1 MSTSQTAGWSWVAW
15 GPITPPPANT
25 QGLPTTFGL
34 APRLA
39 YAATGK
45 GIVAMVEGRSG
56 VGGSRVDYPGAGLA
70 LWVSTVDSGAGLGPW
85 VSFNLAEAHND
96 GLRLNDTDVFTDG
109 FVSGYVRSSLLYRTA
124 APLCISAVFRRSSA
138 THILRRST
146 RRCRASWFRPNSKLF
161 RCAENGV
168 CRVRNGGATG
178 V

>member
-1 MSTSQTAGWSWVAW
+1 MAW

-85 VSFNLAEAHND
+85 RSFNLAEAHND
-96 GLRLNDTDVFTDG
+96 GLRLNDTDGFTDG
-109 FVSGYVRSSLLYRTA
+109 FVSGYVRSSLLY
-124 APLCISAVFRRSSA
+124 
-138 THILRRST
+138 
-146 RRCRASWFRPNSKLF
+146 
-161 RCAENGV
+161 
-168 CRVRNGGATG
+168 NGGATLYLG
-178 V
+178 SFPAFFRYSHSAPFDKTLPRQLVSAEFEIVPMRRKRCL